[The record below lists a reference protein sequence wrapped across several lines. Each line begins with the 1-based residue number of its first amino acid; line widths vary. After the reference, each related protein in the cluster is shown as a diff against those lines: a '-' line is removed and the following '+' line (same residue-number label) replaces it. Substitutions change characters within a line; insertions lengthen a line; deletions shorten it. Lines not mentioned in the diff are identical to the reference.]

1 MTHETLSI
9 WFTSTQ
15 KKSVVQGGGV
25 AKEQRQFSVKMEKIL
40 LNDMLI
46 NLLKKTIKTENPA
59 GEHL

>member
-1 MTHETLSI
+1 MVYQYTEEI
-9 WFTSTQ
+9 GRAR
-15 KKSVVQGGGV
+15 GGGG